1 MGDGHQLPDH
11 DSGCGGEKQLAALPE
26 SFHMK
31 QFLHRGLH
39 AIGIGLCAVAAFLTG
54 AAVAA
59 DDEQVV
65 LQSDQALGRAI
76 GSGERGGADRLLDA
90 DFTWV
95 ASEGKLQ
102 TRAQVLENL
111 PGVANAEIEAQAR
124 VYGRSA
130 IVRANRG
137 RVQVLRIW
145 VKRPSG
151 WRAFLYQEVTLAVKP
166 EPAAS
171 GTESGGCENPCKTIP
186 FQPETEAEKEAIRS
200 WQGVMA
206 AMAENDAEAY
216 APLIADEF
224 TATDTPHDRAFTK
237 VDRIAQINKQ
247 KQNGTRSVPPALI
260 SARMFDFGETVM
272 MIAKEQRP
280 NAKAYYNTR
289 MWVQR
294 DGRWQM
300 LFSFNTRIQ

>member
-1 MGDGHQLPDH
+1 
-11 DSGCGGEKQLAALPE
+11 
-26 SFHMK
+26 MK
-31 QFLHRGLH
+31 HFSHRGLR
-39 AIGIGLCAVAAFLTG
+39 AIGISLCAVAAFLTG
-54 AAVAA
+54 GAVAA

-65 LQSDQALGRAI
+65 LQSDQALVRAI
-76 GSGERGGADRLLDA
+76 GSGDRGGADRLLDA
-90 DFTWV
+90 DFTWIT
-95 ASEGKLQ
+95 SEGKLQ

-151 WRAFLYQEVTLAVKP
+151 WRAFLYQEVTLAVKS
-166 EPAAS
+166 ESAAS
-171 GTESGGCENPCKTIP
+171 GAESGDCENPCKTIP

-206 AMAENDAEAY
+206 AMADNDAEAY

-224 TATDTPHDRAFTK
+224 TATDTHHDRALAK
-237 VDRIAQINKQ
+237 IDRIAQINKL